1 MKRLLF
7 SIACVC
13 SVVLAMA
20 QTTVKDSVTVTGA
33 KIVKNEAVID
43 TNKVNINDRISP
55 KTRKPLLKS
64 GSTRRGNNPVALLIG
79 DSTVRNGWDADG
91 SNGQW
96 GWGEFFGAL
105 FDSTKITI
113 ENHAL
118 GGTSSRTFYNN
129 QWAAVKEGIQPG
141 DFVLIQ
147 FGHNDGGP
155 YDSGRARASIPGIGH
170 DSLKVTIK
178 ETGAHETVYSYGEY
192 LRKFVAEIRAKGAF
206 PIMLS
211 FTPRN
216 AWDGNGHI
224 VRANTTYGK
233 WAKQVAEAEKI
244 PFVDLNSITAAKFDA
259 FGPDK
264 VNEMFYADRIH
275 TSETGAKLNAA
286 SVAEAIQAQQ
296 LPLAKYLKNKPKDIR
311 GTARKGNK
319 PLVFVIGDSTVHNK
333 DEKSSEDSWGWGSLL
348 TNFLDDKKIN
358 VENDAMAGRSSR
370 TFIDEGRWDAVCAAL
385 KPGDFLFIQFGH
397 NDGAAINTEK
407 ARGTIPGNGDE
418 SKVYKMETTKRYQVV
433 HSYGWYI
440 RKYIRDASL
449 KGAVPIVVSPVPR
462 DRWKDGKVER
472 NDDSY
477 GKWAREAAEVEGAFF
492 IDVNKLVADKY
503 DVMGHDEVT
512 KLFMADHTH
521 TKFHGALLNAKTIIE
536 GVKALVELK
545 LNNYLK

>member
-1 MKRLLF
+1 
-7 SIACVC
+7 
-13 SVVLAMA
+13 MA
-20 QTTVKDSVTVTGA
+20 QTTIVDSVKTSGVRV
-33 KIVKNEAVID
+33 VKNEAIVD

-64 GSTRRGNNPVALLIG
+64 GSTRKGSNPIAMLIG

-129 QWAAVKEGIQPG
+129 QWAAVKEGIHPG

-147 FGHNDGGP
+147 FGHNDNGP

-170 DSLKVTIK
+170 DSLQVVIK

-192 LRKFVAEIRAKGAF
+192 LRKFVNEIKAKGAF

-211 FTPRN
+211 FTPHN

-224 VRANTTYGK
+224 IRSSATYGK
-233 WAKQVAEAEKI
+233 WAKQIADEEKI
-244 PFVDLNSITAAKFDA
+244 PFADLNSITAAKYDA
-259 FGPDK
+259 FGPAK

-286 SVAEAIQAQQ
+286 SVAEGIQALQ
-296 LPLAKYLKNKPKDIR
+296 LPLAKFLKDKPKDIR
-311 GTARKGNK
+311 GTARQGNK
-319 PLVFVIGDSTVHNK
+319 PVVFVIGDSTVHNK
-333 DEKSSEDSWGWGSLL
+333 DEKGNDDSWGWGSLL
-348 TNFLDDKKIN
+348 ANFLDDKKIN

-370 TFIDEGRWDAVCAAL
+370 TFIDEGRWDAVCVAL

-397 NDGAAINTEK
+397 NDGGTINTEK
-407 ARGTIPGNGDE
+407 ARGTIAGNGDE
-418 SKVYKMETTKRYQVV
+418 SKVYKMETTKRNQVV
-433 HSYGWYI
+433 YSYGWYI
-440 RKYIRDASL
+440 RKYIRDARL
-449 KGAVPIVVSPVPR
+449 KGAIPIVISPVPR

-477 GKWAREAAEVEGAFF
+477 GKWAKEAAEMEGAFF
-492 IDVNKLVADKY
+492 IDVNKLVADKL
-503 DVMGHDEVT
+503 DKMGHDEAI

-521 TKFHGALLNAKTIIE
+521 TKYQGALLNAQTIIE
-536 GVKALVELK
+536 GVKTLGELG
-545 LNNYLK
+545 LNKYVK

>member
-1 MKRLLF
+1 MKRTFLSLMLVLF
-7 SIACVC
+7 
-13 SVVLAMA
+13 VLSMTA
-20 QTTVKDSVTVTGA
+20 QNAVNDSVKLATINAAGSVS
-33 KIVKNEAVID
+33 IID

-64 GSTRRGNNPVALLIG
+64 GSTRKGSNPVALLIG

-129 QWAAVKEGIQPG
+129 QWAAVKDGIQAG

-170 DSLKVTIK
+170 DSLQVIIK

-192 LRKFVAEIRAKGAF
+192 LRKFVVEIKAKRAF

-224 VRANTTYGK
+224 VRANTSYGK
-233 WAKQVAEAEKI
+233 WARQIAEEEKI

-259 FGPDK
+259 FGPAK
-264 VNEMFYADRIH
+264 VNEMFYADHIH
-275 TSETGAKLNAA
+275 TSEAGAQLNAA
-286 SVAEAIQAQQ
+286 SVAEGIQVQQ
-296 LPLAKYLKNKPKDIR
+296 LPLAKYLKNKPKNIR
-311 GTARKGNK
+311 GAERKGNK

-348 TNFLDDKKIN
+348 ANFLDEKKIN

-397 NDGAAINTEK
+397 NDSGAINTEK
-407 ARGTIPGNGDE
+407 ARGTIAGNSDD
-418 SKVYKMETTKRYQVV
+418 SKVYKMETTKRNQVV

-440 RKYIRDASL
+440 RKYIRDARL
-449 KGAVPIVVSPVPR
+449 KGATPIVISPVPR
-462 DRWKDGKVER
+462 NRWKDGKVER
-472 NDDSY
+472 NEDSY
-477 GKWAREAAEVEGAFF
+477 GKWAKEAAEQEGAFF
-492 IDVNKLVADKY
+492 MDVNKLVADKF
-503 DVMGHDEVT
+503 DAMGHDEVS
-512 KLFMADHTH
+512 KLFMEDRTH
-521 TKFHGALLNAKTIIE
+521 TKYHGALLNAKTIIDGMKSFSE
-536 GVKALVELK
+536 LELNKYVK
-545 LNNYLK
+545 